1 MVKWIDEKVLQKY
14 WKENCR
20 KYTVK
25 GLKILKCRF
34 NPTFDQYPDVYC
46 LLENNEE
53 VPAEV
58 EWKTSDFN
66 HDISVLRENNGFIV
80 VLKQNQNF
88 EMEQVIIIQEDF
100 EKWFTKNSK
109 KILSESLKQIIEEI
123 STRNF
128 PKLWFYYLNKSA
140 NLHFYQ
146 EIEKQTWGVPKKFRQ
161 LNRFRDVKKEELI
174 AFIGPWYP
182 QRKKGKAIT
191 GGRVP
196 LQKFKGRIEKIIVFR
211 VTSDYYCD
219 DTELWEHGSSEKWP
233 HRFKFSKEPILELK
247 DININRLSYSAK
259 TNLHKLIYA
268 IFWEGNPSSLVDL
281 MSHGKKP
288 VSLIN

>member
-1 MVKWIDEKVLQKY
+1 
-14 WKENCR
+14 
-20 KYTVK
+20 
-25 GLKILKCRF
+25 
-34 NPTFDQYPDVYC
+34 
-46 LLENNEE
+46 
-53 VPAEV
+53 
-58 EWKTSDFN
+58 
-66 HDISVLRENNGFIV
+66 
-80 VLKQNQNF
+80 
-88 EMEQVIIIQEDF
+88 MEQVIIIQEDF

>member
-1 MVKWIDEKVLQKY
+1 MV
-14 WKENCR
+14 
-20 KYTVK
+20 
-25 GLKILKCRF
+25 
-34 NPTFDQYPDVYC
+34 
-46 LLENNEE
+46 
-53 VPAEV
+53 
-58 EWKTSDFN
+58 S
-66 HDISVLRENNGFIV
+66 
-80 VLKQNQNF
+80 
-88 EMEQVIIIQEDF
+88 
-100 EKWFTKNSK
+100 SK
-109 KILSESLKQIIEEI
+109 
-123 STRNF
+123 
-128 PKLWFYYLNKSA
+128 
-140 NLHFYQ
+140 
-146 EIEKQTWGVPKKFRQ
+146 
-161 LNRFRDVKKEELI
+161 
-174 AFIGPWYP
+174 
-182 QRKKGKAIT
+182 KKGKAIT